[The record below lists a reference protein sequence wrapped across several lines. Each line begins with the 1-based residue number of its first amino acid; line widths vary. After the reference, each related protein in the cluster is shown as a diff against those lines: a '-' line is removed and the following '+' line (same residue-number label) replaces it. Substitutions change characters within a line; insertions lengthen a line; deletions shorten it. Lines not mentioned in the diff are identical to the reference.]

1 MKYDIL
7 WQVSWFRK
15 NIVIWVFH
23 VNYRVHTCIYIPC
36 IQFACMHAHIA
47 HNLKLKPCLGL
58 HTISSGGTCPGLHL
72 PGWHRRP
79 GQSPYWAYDGGG
91 LRRRQI
97 PNMWGL
103 CRGKSPIQNWRW
115 SEGVGVCSACIQAPD
130 FLIVLVRFL
139 CHINTVLQ
147 CKFICCTYPFRSW
160 YECTKGW

>member
-1 MKYDIL
+1 MISQKYSNMIFSRIL
-7 WQVSWFRK
+7 
-15 NIVIWVFH
+15 
-23 VNYRVHTCIYIPC
+23 NYKVHTCIYIPC

-47 HNLKLKPCLGL
+47 RNLKLKPCLGL

-103 CRGKSPIQNWRW
+103 CRGKSHIQNWRW

-130 FLIVLVRFL
+130 FLIVLVRCL
-139 CHINTVLQ
+139 CHANTVLK
-147 CKFICCTYPFRSW
+147 CKFICCTYPFKSW